1 MKKVIV
7 AYIPVL
13 HEGYRRFIE
22 KHKDAKV
29 IYIFGKDIILEFD
42 HLSKEIRALDPKLVL
57 KSLESCGLISKA
69 KILKHNDLQ
78 KLNNYKYNIV
88 VPDEDVTKELSEKYL
103 KKASVFYDP
112 IFLRWDK
119 HKSMEQKPIEAD
131 QKISSEEFD
140 KNAIRETLKA
150 SERASDW
157 WRRVG
162 AAIVKNK
169 KIIIIAHNRHLPS
182 PHSPYANGDPRNN
195 FHKGVNI
202 ELSTAIHAEADLISQ
217 AAKKGIPL
225 KGSSMYVSVFPC
237 PPCAKLVARSGIS
250 KLYYGGGYGVLDGED
265 VLKASGVE
273 IIYVDLMAEK

>member
-1 MKKVIV
+1 M
-7 AYIPVL
+7 
-13 HEGYRRFIE
+13 
-22 KHKDAKV
+22 
-29 IYIFGKDIILEFD
+29 
-42 HLSKEIRALDPKLVL
+42 
-57 KSLESCGLISKA
+57 
-69 KILKHNDLQ
+69 
-78 KLNNYKYNIV
+78 
-88 VPDEDVTKELSEKYL
+88 TKELSEKYL

-265 VLKASGVE
+265 ILKASGVE